1 MWNEVRPSMSSMRM
15 RWIMFDRS
23 PLPWSLWTRWKPVN
37 TFWISFVKSRSNCC
51 VRTRTGPKVLQVDRN
66 KVGSFNRRSH
76 PTTLK
81 RMMWRISGL
90 ISFTVRWLNHIL
102 CAFFHSFLHSTIR
115 DKILNSF
122 KSGKTQFLITTDIVK
137 RGIDIPNLHYVL
149 NYDFPTNLVTYISYD
164 VILLVYLILRSSYWK
179 NRT

>member
-1 MWNEVRPSMSSMRM
+1 MKYSMYNIRTN
-15 RWIMFDRS
+15 WIMLGRS
-23 PLPWSLWTRWKPVN
+23 QLLWSLWTRWKQAS
-37 TFWISFVKSRSNCC
+37 TFWILFVKLYSKCWMSD
-51 VRTRTGPKVLQVDRN
+51 RTGLKVLLVDRN
-66 KVGSFNRRSH
+66 KVDSFHQPNQLRS
-76 PTTLK
+76 LK
-81 RMMWRISGL
+81 RMMWRIFGL

-102 CAFFHSFLHSTIR
+102 CPFLPQFLHSTIR

-149 NYDFPTNLVTYISYD
+149 NYDFPTNLVTYISYPIVEIAD
-164 VILLVYLILRSSYWK
+164 LILRSSHWQ